1 MKKTKIVCSIGPVSE
16 SIEMLESLVQ
26 VGMDVA
32 RINFSHATVKE
43 RKTIVDNIR
52 KVRKSTGAN
61 IAIMWDTKG
70 PEFRTGT
77 FKNGFVQLKD
87 GHTVRIVKDN
97 VVGNEERF
105 SVNHP

>member
-16 SIEMLESLVQ
+16 SIEMLESLTQ

-52 KVRKSTGAN
+52 KVRK
-61 IAIMWDTKG
+61 
-70 PEFRTGT
+70 RTG
-77 FKNGFVQLKD
+77 
-87 GHTVRIVKDN
+87 
-97 VVGNEERF
+97 
-105 SVNHP
+105 S